1 MHDLAAIDRR
11 QFARVVENLLSNSRK
26 YSRDGQAQIEIQL
39 SEHRGQPR
47 EDSAADGGDWLQIRW
62 QDHGRGVEPEQLPKL
77 FESFYRT
84 DAARSGVAKGSGLGL
99 AIVQKILAAHG
110 GHIHAENVAGGGL
123 AIVMDLPILEQ
134 PAAEKGEP
142 SVETNPD
149 H

>member
-39 SEHRGQPR
+39 SEHRGPV
-47 EDSAADGGDWLQIRW
+47 EKNSEADEGDWLQIRW

-84 DAARSGVAKGSGLGL
+84 DAARYGAKRKRRS
-99 AIVQKILAAHG
+99 
-110 GHIHAENVAGGGL
+110 
-123 AIVMDLPILEQ
+123 
-134 PAAEKGEP
+134 
-142 SVETNPD
+142 SW
-149 H
+149 